1 MAPTSW
7 QAHCISLKLRW
18 PKTLCAGKWFAF
30 ATREARVSIY
40 GQGILFLLQP
50 KISGAE
56 NCSCHSCFQSCD
68 NNSLYSCEQYHR
80 DIFMKSLRKKWPYHH
95 ALHTVQSELRV
106 TWSSSWPMVKL
117 TKCSMFSPPGD
128 GSSRLHVCADMLV
141 LCHPHSRTSF
151 AFQQVLLSA
160 SASNLRGSCYVGNKL
175 PAIGD
180 FLMCGGGGE
189 EGIGIWVEELKGLMR
204 G

>member
-1 MAPTSW
+1 
-7 QAHCISLKLRW
+7 
-18 PKTLCAGKWFAF
+18 
-30 ATREARVSIY
+30 
-40 GQGILFLLQP
+40 
-50 KISGAE
+50 
-56 NCSCHSCFQSCD
+56 
-68 NNSLYSCEQYHR
+68 
-80 DIFMKSLRKKWPYHH
+80 
-95 ALHTVQSELRV
+95 
-106 TWSSSWPMVKL
+106 MVKL

-141 LCHPHSRTSF
+141 LCHRHSRKTF